1 MIIKITKLR
10 RDQYGVLRS
19 RFRSLLETKNI
30 DFIEERSKGLSG
42 IAKSRIV
49 LKSGITLYAM
59 ESLDELE
66 RLMKGKRND

>member
-30 DFIEERSKGLSG
+30 DFIEEIPKGLSG

-49 LKSGITLYAM
+49 LKSGITLYVM